1 MKGYKTEHFESK
13 VVHGYEGYDDKTGAI
28 SYPIYQSATFRHSG
42 LGESTG
48 FDYSRLKNPTRSELE
63 NTMAL
68 LEEGSAGFAFSSGM
82 AAISTL
88 MKLFKSGD
96 HLVVSDDLYGGT
108 YRILKDIYNIYNIEV
123 DFVNMSDMDAV
134 AKSIRIETKALLVET
149 PTNPTMKVTDI
160 AKVAEVAHSKGILL
174 IVDNTFLSPYYQ
186 KPLTLGA
193 DIVIHSGTK
202 YLGGHNDALAGIVVT
217 NSDVLAEKIELIQK
231 SEGAV
236 LSPFDSWL
244 ILRGIKTLSIRLDRQ
259 SENAIII
266 AKWLR
271 QQALV
276 EKVFYAG
283 LKDHPGYE
291 ISSKQATGYGA
302 MIAFEVKD
310 RSVIER
316 ILKKIKL
323 ITFAESLGGV
333 ESLMTYPMV
342 QTHSAIPEEV
352 RNRVGVNER
361 LLRLSV
367 GIEHVDDLIDDLDQ
381 ALKE

>member
-13 VVHGYEGYDDKTGAI
+13 VVHGYEGGYDDKTGAI

-217 NSDVLAEKIELIQK
+217 NSDVLAEKKLSLSRNQK
-231 SEGAV
+231 V
-236 LSPFDSWL
+236 
-244 ILRGIKTLSIRLDRQ
+244 Q
-259 SENAIII
+259 SCRH
-266 AKWLR
+266 L
-271 QQALV
+271 
-276 EKVFYAG
+276 
-283 LKDHPGYE
+283 
-291 ISSKQATGYGA
+291 T
-302 MIAFEVKD
+302 
-310 RSVIER
+310 
-316 ILKKIKL
+316 
-323 ITFAESLGGV
+323 
-333 ESLMTYPMV
+333 
-342 QTHSAIPEEV
+342 
-352 RNRVGVNER
+352 VG
-361 LLRLSV
+361 
-367 GIEHVDDLIDDLDQ
+367 
-381 ALKE
+381 